1 MSELSWAETTSWVAE
16 LEWPQEVGSLLEVGT
31 NGEDLVDQ
39 ILHADDTVFA
49 QAGLD
54 DGVIGKSN
62 ALLLDLSITTLID
75 ELADGLEIGVSVGNP
90 WLDDLQ
96 HLESGLSHANED
108 TVVDLKKTEELKD
121 LARLGSNLVDTLNTN
136 NKDQFLLGWDVER
149 TILLGQT
156 LKTNLLT
163 LCVAV
168 FLHILLGTLEDDTTL
183 LLLGLLLLLELG
195 RTLLSRLLLTLALLQ
210 KSLGDENV
218 VRGWDASVSG

>member
-75 ELADGLEIGVSVGNP
+75 ELADGLEVGVSVGNP

-183 LLLGLLLLLELG
+183 LLLGLLLLLKLG

-218 VRGWDASVSG
+218 VRGWDACL